1 MMNKIKRN
9 KEEKRIPFID
19 RFSLKKQY
27 ESFPVFNNLLYK
39 LAPEIHKRWTL
50 KSLVHYISKV
60 YEVANDL
67 MDKGLPCLPYTSDG
81 KYIFFNTGLV
91 DKYYN
96 DIYCWGL
103 IPKQKEKE
111 IVMFK
116 GFWTKH
122 DLQKQQELSS
132 IGTEVLN
139 SCKSVT
145 EILQKKTHK
154 AEYDRIKNNIEPSFP
169 EEFNE
174 DFFKMYCD
182 VREKHLEEQVEG
194 QLFQKEYEDLI
205 EVMCEEGKDDIPE
218 CSRYKKDY
226 TWRCFHL
233 IIDGSDNIPISILK
247 YMLTRL
253 NNKLITLNEDDTKNR
268 QKIIQDTIFELKGNM
283 IGFCRCMYNMLKEAM
298 LYSLKLSRQSNLIAP
313 YYYIKNK
320 DICFMLPLF
329 LEHLEKPDCALVFDK
344 DGNAKTLINMDEV
357 YTDLRLI
364 GRIDAYSWLSE

>member
-1 MMNKIKRN
+1 MMNSPKRN
-9 KEEKRIPFID
+9 KSEKKVQFID
-19 RFSLKKQY
+19 RFSLKKRY

-39 LAPEIHKRWTL
+39 LAPEIHRKWTL
-50 KSLVHYISKV
+50 KSLVHYINKV
-60 YEVANDL
+60 YEVAESL
-67 MDKGLPCLPYTSDG
+67 YKAGLPCISYAMED

-96 DIYCWGL
+96 DIYCWGF
-103 IPKQKEKE
+103 ISEQNGNE

-122 DLQKQQELSS
+122 DLQEQQKLSL

-145 EILQKKTHK
+145 EILQKKTYE
-154 AEYDRIKNNIEPSFP
+154 AENKRIKNNIEPSFP
-169 EEFNE
+169 ENFDE
-174 DFFKMYCD
+174 DFFQKYCN
-182 VREKHLEEQVEG
+182 VRKKSLEEQDEDK
-194 QLFQKEYEDLI
+194 LFQKEYEDLVEI
-205 EVMCEEGKDDIPE
+205 MCEDGKDVPG
-218 CSRYKKDY
+218 CSSYKEDY

-247 YMLTRL
+247 YLLTRL
-253 NNKLITLNEDDTKNR
+253 SNKLTTLNEDDIKNR

-283 IGFCRCMYNMLKEAM
+283 IGFCRCIYNMLKEAM

-313 YYYIKNK
+313 YYYIKNE

-329 LEHLEKPDCALVFDK
+329 LEHLEKPDCALIFNGK
-344 DGNAKTLINMDEV
+344 GEIKTLVNMEEV

-364 GRIDAYSWLSE
+364 GRLDAYSWLSE